1 VLGTAGGNLLVAARE
16 VQIPLLAALLL
27 GGCAAKA
34 RRAVSARSIEAGIG
48 PTAMFPLSMR
58 RPVAVAV
65 CASELALGAGLL
77 LTAGP
82 AGAGPPALAVR
93 AGAALLFG
101 TAVGALHELRGRRPG
116 AGCGCFGELS
126 DTPVGWRAMARSALL
141 CGAAI
146 AAVGVRPLHKPAS
159 AGQAVAVLAIAA
171 VELLVLAA
179 LSPEVGEI
187 MTRLGYS
194 EPCEV
199 RRLPVSRTLTTLR
212 GSAPWRDYRHYL
224 ADTKPIDVWR
234 EGCWRYVV
242 FPGTAAGRG
251 VEVVFAVYLKPRRA
265 PVRVAVVD
273 PAADVVPP
281 PRQPFASTLPVSTG
295 L

>member
-1 VLGTAGGNLLVAARE
+1 
-16 VQIPLLAALLL
+16 
-27 GGCAAKA
+27 
-34 RRAVSARSIEAGIG
+34 VSARSIEAGIG

-58 RPVAVAV
+58 RPAAIAV
-65 CASELALGAGLL
+65 CATELALGAGLL

-82 AGAGPPALAVR
+82 IGAGPPALAVR
-93 AGAALLFG
+93 SGAALLFG
-101 TAVGALHELRGRRPG
+101 TAVGALYELRGRRPG

-126 DTPVGWRAMARSALL
+126 DTPVGWRTMARSALL
-141 CGAAI
+141 CAAAV

-159 AGQAVAVLAIAA
+159 AGAAAVVLLIAA
-171 VELLVLAA
+171 AELLVLAA

-187 MTRLGYS
+187 MARLGYS

-199 RRLPVSRTLTTLR
+199 RRLSVPRTLTTLR
-212 GSAPWRDYRHYL
+212 GSVPWRHYRHYL
-224 ADTKPIDVWR
+224 ADTTPVDVWR

-242 FPGTAAGRG
+242 FPGTVASRR
-251 VEVVFAVYLKPRRA
+251 VEVVFAVYLKSRRP

-273 PAADVVPP
+273 PADDVADATDAVLPP